1 MSSFNADKK
10 REHEALAEKAL
21 AAGDVA
27 KAFFHTAQAAEFTF
41 NLAEQSEGDV
51 AKAYL
56 ADANELVAIAATLR
70 DRAAAAKK
78 VKTEKAAAKVQV
90 DRETSGGKDGGG
102 KDGAAPEKGKWTVT
116 SAGDVLLD
124 DVKGLADAKAVVMD
138 ALINPVNHPDVY
150 KTLKVKPGTGLL
162 LYGPP
167 GTGKTMF
174 AKAIANEMKTTFM
187 HVKLNELKSK
197 YVGETEQNIAA
208 MFSEARS
215 YKRCVLFLDECESM
229 LRKRGSQKVCMVEQF
244 LVELDGFKKGDGN
257 QLFVLLATNR
267 PWMLDSA
274 ITRSG
279 RISTA
284 VYVGLPE
291 AETRRLIVD
300 SALKDVPL
308 SPDVDL
314 DRLVELTD
322 GFSGAEISHR
332 ENGGGVCDEARKFAA
347 RRWIERRKDQK
358 EGSDEWKKVEP
369 VTWEDF
375 ERALKTVVPTSR
387 RDADIVQRNLAF
399 RDSGESA
406 GKGSGECSDEGA
418 GGDSDAD

>member
-21 AAGDVA
+21 AAGDYA

-51 AKAYL
+51 ARAYL
-56 ADANELVAIAATLR
+56 EDANGLVSIAASLR
-70 DRAAAAKK
+70 
-78 VKTEKAAAKVQV
+78 EKAVQGGVRV
-90 DRETSGGKDGGG
+90 DKEETGGV
-102 KDGAAPEKGKWTVT
+102 GAGEGAKGKWTVS

-124 DVKGLADAKAVVMD
+124 DVKGLAEAKAVVMD

-150 KTLKVKPGTGLL
+150 KTLKVRPGTGLL

-197 YVGETEQNIAA
+197 YVGETEQNIAE
-208 MFSEARS
+208 MFREARS
-215 YKRCVLFLDECESM
+215 YEKCVLFLDECESM
-229 LRKRGSQKVCMVEQF
+229 LRKRGNQKVCMVEQF
-244 LVELDGFKKGDGN
+244 LVELDGFKKDDGN

-291 AETRRLIVD
+291 KETRRLIVD

-314 DRLVELTD
+314 DRLADLTD
-322 GFSGAEISHR
+322 GFSGAEINHR
-332 ENGGGVCDEARKFAA
+332 ENGGGVCDEARRFAA

-358 EGSDEWKKVEP
+358 EGSEEWAKAEL
-369 VTWEDF
+369 VTWDDF

-387 RDADIVQRNLAF
+387 RDAEIVQKNLAF
-399 RDSGESA
+399 RDSG
-406 GKGSGECSDEGA
+406 GSVDD
-418 GGDSDAD
+418 DSDCD

>member
-21 AAGDVA
+21 AAGDYA
-27 KAFFHTAQAAEFTF
+27 KAFFHTAQTAEFTF

-51 AKAYL
+51 AWAYL
-56 ADANELVAIAATLR
+56 EDANGLVAIAASLR
-70 DRAAAAKK
+70 
-78 VKTEKAAAKVQV
+78 EKAAKGGIRV
-90 DRETSGGKDGGG
+90 DKEETGGAGVAEGT
-102 KDGAAPEKGKWTVT
+102 KGKWTVS

-124 DVKGLADAKAVVMD
+124 DVKGLAEAKAVVMD

-197 YVGETEQNIAA
+197 YIGETEQNIAE
-208 MFSEARS
+208 MFREARS
-215 YKRCVLFLDECESM
+215 YEKCVLFLDECESM
-229 LRKRGSQKVCMVEQF
+229 LRKRGNQKVCMVEQF
-244 LVELDGFKKGDGN
+244 LVELDGFKKDDGN

-291 AETRRLIVD
+291 KETRRLIID

-308 SPDVDL
+308 SPDVNL
-314 DRLVELTD
+314 DRLADLTD
-322 GFSGAEISHR
+322 GFSGAEICHR
-332 ENGGGVCDEARKFAA
+332 ENGGGVCDEARRLAA

-358 EGSDEWKKVEP
+358 EGSEEWAKAEL
-369 VTWEDF
+369 VTWDDF

-387 RDADIVQRNLAF
+387 RDAEIVQKNLAF
-399 RDSGESA
+399 RDPG
-406 GKGSGECSDEGA
+406 GSVDD
-418 GGDSDAD
+418 DSDCD

>member
-21 AAGDVA
+21 AAGDYA

-41 NLAEQSEGDV
+41 NLADQSDGDV
-51 AKAYL
+51 ARAYL
-56 ADANELVAIAATLR
+56 EDANELVEIAETFR
-70 DRAAAAKK
+70 
-78 VKTEKAAAKVQV
+78 EKAGK
-90 DRETSGGKDGGG
+90 SGARVNKEENGNAD
-102 KDGAAPEKGKWTVT
+102 ANSTTKGKWTVT
-116 SAGDVLLD
+116 SAGDILLE
-124 DVKGLADAKAVVMD
+124 DVKGLTEAKAVVMD
-138 ALINPVNHPDVY
+138 ALINPVNHPDIY

-197 YVGETEQNIAA
+197 YVGETEQNIAE
-208 MFSEARS
+208 MFREARS
-215 YKRCVLFLDECESM
+215 YKKCVLFLDECESM
-229 LRKRGSQKVCMVEQF
+229 LRKRGNQKVCMVEQF
-244 LVELDGFKKGDGN
+244 LVELDGFKKDDGN

-291 AETRRLIVD
+291 KETRRLIID

-308 SPDVDL
+308 SLDVDL
-314 DRLVELTD
+314 DKLSELTD
-322 GFSGAEISHR
+322 GFSGAEISHK
-332 ENGGGVCDEARKFAA
+332 ENGGGVCDDARKFAA
-347 RRWIERRKDQK
+347 RRWIERRKSQA
-358 EGSDEWKKVEP
+358 EGSEEWAKVEP
-369 VTWEDF
+369 VTWTDF
-375 ERALKTVVPTSR
+375 ERALKTVVPTSK
-387 RDADIVQRNLAF
+387 RDAEIVQKNLAF
-399 RDSGESA
+399 RDSG
-406 GKGSGECSDEGA
+406 GNVSD
-418 GGDSDAD
+418 DSDSDCD

>member
-21 AAGDVA
+21 AAGDYA

-51 AKAYL
+51 ARAYL
-56 ADANELVAIAATLR
+56 EDANGLVSIAASLR
-70 DRAAAAKK
+70 
-78 VKTEKAAAKVQV
+78 EKAVQGGVRV
-90 DRETSGGKDGGG
+90 DKEETGGV
-102 KDGAAPEKGKWTVT
+102 GAGEGAKGKWTVS

-124 DVKGLADAKAVVMD
+124 DVKGLAEAKAVVMD

-150 KTLKVKPGTGLL
+150 KTLKVRPGTGLL

-197 YVGETEQNIAA
+197 YVGETEQNIAE
-208 MFSEARS
+208 MFREARS
-215 YKRCVLFLDECESM
+215 YEKCVLFLDECESM
-229 LRKRGSQKVCMVEQF
+229 LRKRGNQKVCMVEQF
-244 LVELDGFKKGDGN
+244 LVELDGFKKDDGN

-291 AETRRLIVD
+291 KETRRLIVD

-314 DRLVELTD
+314 DRLADLTD

-332 ENGGGVCDEARKFAA
+332 ENGGGVCDEARRFAA

-358 EGSDEWKKVEP
+358 EGSEEWAKAEL
-369 VTWEDF
+369 VTWDDF

-387 RDADIVQRNLAF
+387 RDAEIVQKNLAF
-399 RDSGESA
+399 RDSG
-406 GKGSGECSDEGA
+406 GSVDD
-418 GGDSDAD
+418 DSDCD

>member
-21 AAGDVA
+21 AAGDYA

-41 NLAEQSEGDV
+41 NLADQSDGDV
-51 AKAYL
+51 ARAYL
-56 ADANELVAIAATLR
+56 EDANELVNIAASF
-70 DRAAAAKK
+70 K
-78 VKTEKAAAKVQV
+78 EKAAKPGTRVNK
-90 DRETSGGKDGGG
+90 EESGGAEVD
-102 KDGAAPEKGKWTVT
+102 ASAKGKWTVT
-116 SAGDVLLD
+116 SVGDILLD
-124 DVKGLADAKAVVMD
+124 DVKGLTEAKAVVMD
-138 ALINPVNHPDVY
+138 ALINPVNHPDIY

-197 YVGETEQNIAA
+197 YVGETEQNIAE
-208 MFSEARS
+208 MFREARS
-215 YKRCVLFLDECESM
+215 YKKCVLFLDECESM
-229 LRKRGSQKVCMVEQF
+229 LRKRGNQKVCMVEQF
-244 LVELDGFKKGDGN
+244 LVELDGFKKDDGN

-291 AETRRLIVD
+291 KETRRLIID

-314 DRLVELTD
+314 DKLSELTE
-322 GFSGAEISHR
+322 GFSGAEISHK
-332 ENGGGVCDEARKFAA
+332 ENGGGVCDDARKFAA
-347 RRWIERRKDQK
+347 RRWIERRKSQD
-358 EGSDEWKKVEP
+358 EGSEEWAKVEP
-369 VTWEDF
+369 VTWADF
-375 ERALKTVVPTSR
+375 DCALKTVVPTSK
-387 RDADIVQRNLAF
+387 RDAEIIQKNLAF
-399 RDSGESA
+399 RDSG
-406 GKGSGECSDEGA
+406 GNVSD
-418 GGDSDAD
+418 DSDSD

>member
-21 AAGDVA
+21 AAGDYA

-41 NLAEQSEGDV
+41 NLADQSDGDV
-51 AKAYL
+51 ARAYL
-56 ADANELVAIAATLR
+56 EDANELVNIAASF
-70 DRAAAAKK
+70 K
-78 VKTEKAAAKVQV
+78 EKAAKPGARVNK
-90 DRETSGGKDGGG
+90 EESGGAEVD
-102 KDGAAPEKGKWTVT
+102 AFAKGKWTVT
-116 SAGDVLLD
+116 SVGDILLD
-124 DVKGLADAKAVVMD
+124 DVKGLTEAKAVVMD
-138 ALINPVNHPDVY
+138 ALINPVNHPDIY

-197 YVGETEQNIAA
+197 YVGETEQNIAE
-208 MFSEARS
+208 MFREARS
-215 YKRCVLFLDECESM
+215 YKKCVLFLDECESM
-229 LRKRGSQKVCMVEQF
+229 LRKRGNQKVCMVEQF
-244 LVELDGFKKGDGN
+244 LVELDGFKKDDGN

-291 AETRRLIVD
+291 KETRRLIID

-314 DRLVELTD
+314 DKLSDLTE
-322 GFSGAEISHR
+322 GFSGAEISHK
-332 ENGGGVCDEARKFAA
+332 ENGGGVCDDARKFAA
-347 RRWIERRKDQK
+347 RRWIERRKSQD
-358 EGSDEWKKVEP
+358 EGSEEWAKVEP
-369 VTWEDF
+369 VTWADF
-375 ERALKTVVPTSR
+375 DRALKTVVPTSK
-387 RDADIVQRNLAF
+387 RDAEIIQKNLAF
-399 RDSGESA
+399 RDSG
-406 GKGSGECSDEGA
+406 GNVSD
-418 GGDSDAD
+418 DSDSD

>member
-1 MSSFNADKK
+1 MSSFNAEKK

-21 AAGDVA
+21 AAGDYA

-41 NLAEQSEGDV
+41 NLADQSDGDV
-51 AKAYL
+51 ARAYL
-56 ADANELVAIAATLR
+56 EDANELVDIAATFR
-70 DRAAAAKK
+70 
-78 VKTEKAAAKVQV
+78 EKASKPGVRV
-90 DRETSGGKDGGG
+90 NKEESGN
-102 KDGAAPEKGKWTVT
+102 AEANSTAKGKWTVT
-116 SAGDVLLD
+116 SAGDILLD
-124 DVKGLADAKAVVMD
+124 DVKGLTEAKAVVMD
-138 ALINPVNHPDVY
+138 ALINPVNHPDIY

-197 YVGETEQNIAA
+197 YVGETEQNIAE
-208 MFSEARS
+208 MFREARS
-215 YKRCVLFLDECESM
+215 YKKCVLFLDECESM
-229 LRKRGSQKVCMVEQF
+229 LRKRGNQKVCMVEQF
-244 LVELDGFKKGDGN
+244 LVELDGFKKDDGN

-291 AETRRLIVD
+291 KETRRLIID

-314 DRLVELTD
+314 DKLSDLTE
-322 GFSGAEISHR
+322 GFSGAEISHK
-332 ENGGGVCDEARKFAA
+332 ENNRGRK
-347 RRWIERRKDQK
+347 RGRRK
-358 EGSDEWKKVEP
+358 
-369 VTWEDF
+369 
-375 ERALKTVVPTSR
+375 
-387 RDADIVQRNLAF
+387 
-399 RDSGESA
+399 
-406 GKGSGECSDEGA
+406 
-418 GGDSDAD
+418 

>member
-21 AAGDVA
+21 AAGDYA

-41 NLAEQSEGDV
+41 NLAEQSEGGV

-56 ADANELVAIAATLR
+56 EDANELVEIAATL
-70 DRAAAAKK
+70 K
-78 VKTEKAAAKVQV
+78 EKAAADAKP
-90 DRETSGGKDGGG
+90 RARLNKEESGNADSP
-102 KDGAAPEKGKWTVT
+102 ASEKGKWTVT
-116 SAGDVLLD
+116 SAGDILLD
-124 DVKGLADAKAVVMD
+124 DVKGLAEAKAVVMD
-138 ALINPVNHPDVY
+138 ALINPVNHPDIY

-197 YVGETEQNIAA
+197 YIGETEQNIAE
-208 MFSEARS
+208 MFKEARS
-215 YKRCVLFLDECESM
+215 YPKCVLFLDECESM
-229 LRKRGSQKVCMVEQF
+229 LRKRGNQKVCMVEQF
-244 LVELDGFKKGDGN
+244 LVELDGFKKDDGN

-291 AETRRLIVD
+291 KETRRLIID

-308 SPDVDL
+308 APDVDL
-314 DRLVELTD
+314 DRLADLTD

-332 ENGGGVCDEARKFAA
+332 ENGGGVCDDARKFAA
-347 RRWIERRKDQK
+347 RRWIERRKSQA
-358 EGSDEWKKVEP
+358 EGSDEWAKVEP
-369 VTWEDF
+369 VAWADF

-387 RDADIVQRNLAF
+387 RDADIVRKNLAF
-399 RDSGESA
+399 RDSGGNVDDDS
-406 GKGSGECSDEGA
+406 SD
-418 GGDSDAD
+418 D

>member
-21 AAGDVA
+21 AAGDYA
-27 KAFFHTAQAAEFTF
+27 KAFFHTTQAAEFTF
-41 NLAEQSEGDV
+41 NLAEQSDGDV

-56 ADANELVAIAATLR
+56 EDANELVDIAAAL
-70 DRAAAAKK
+70 K
-78 VKTEKAAAKVQV
+78 EKAATAEKTRTNVSK
-90 DRETSGGKDGGG
+90 EESGSAD
-102 KDGAAPEKGKWTVT
+102 APASEKGKWTVS
-116 SAGDVLLD
+116 SAGDILLD
-124 DVKGLADAKAVVMD
+124 DVKGLAEAKAVVMD
-138 ALINPVNHPDVY
+138 ALINPVNHPDIY

-197 YVGETEQNIAA
+197 YVGETEQNIAE
-208 MFSEARS
+208 MFREARS
-215 YKRCVLFLDECESM
+215 YPKCVLFLDECESM
-229 LRKRGSQKVCMVEQF
+229 LRKRGNQKVCMVEQF

-279 RISTA
+279 RVSTA

-291 AETRRLIVD
+291 KDTRRLIID
-300 SALKDVPL
+300 AALRDVPL
-308 SPDVDL
+308 APDVDL
-314 DRLVELTD
+314 DKLADATD

-332 ENGGGVCDEARKFAA
+332 ENGGGVCDDARKFAA
-347 RRWIERRKDQK
+347 RRWIERRKSQT
-358 EGSDEWKKVEP
+358 EGSEEWAKVEP
-369 VTWEDF
+369 VTWADF

-387 RDADIVQRNLAF
+387 RDADIVRKNLAF
-399 RDSGESA
+399 RDSGGNVDDDS
-406 GKGSGECSDEGA
+406 SD
-418 GGDSDAD
+418 D

>member
-10 REHEALAEKAL
+10 REHEALAEKSL
-21 AAGDVA
+21 AAGDYA

-51 AKAYL
+51 ARAYL
-56 ADANELVAIAATLR
+56 EDANGLVAIAASLR
-70 DRAAAAKK
+70 
-78 VKTEKAAAKVQV
+78 EKAAKVGV
-90 DRETSGGKDGGG
+90 RIDKEETGGAGSAE
-102 KDGAAPEKGKWTVT
+102 GAKGKWTVS

-124 DVKGLADAKAVVMD
+124 DVKGLAEAKAVVMD

-197 YVGETEQNIAA
+197 YVGETEQNIAE
-208 MFSEARS
+208 MFREARS
-215 YKRCVLFLDECESM
+215 YEKCVLFLDECESM
-229 LRKRGSQKVCMVEQF
+229 LRKRGNQKVCMVEQF
-244 LVELDGFKKGDGN
+244 LVELDGFKKDDGN

-291 AETRRLIVD
+291 KETRRLIID

-314 DRLVELTD
+314 DRLADMTD

-332 ENGGGVCDEARKFAA
+332 ENGGGVCDEARRFAA

-358 EGSDEWKKVEP
+358 EGSEEWAKAEL
-369 VTWEDF
+369 VTWDDF

-387 RDADIVQRNLAF
+387 RDAEIVQKNLSF
-399 RDSGESA
+399 RDSG
-406 GKGSGECSDEGA
+406 GSVDDD
-418 GGDSDAD
+418 DSDCD